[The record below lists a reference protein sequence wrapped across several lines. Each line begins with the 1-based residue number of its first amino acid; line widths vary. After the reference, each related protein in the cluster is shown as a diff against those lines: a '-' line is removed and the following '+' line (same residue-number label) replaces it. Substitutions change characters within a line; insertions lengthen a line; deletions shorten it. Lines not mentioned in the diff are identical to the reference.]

1 MYAVRAVNVQKKNWT
16 DAEATLG
23 EYFKIQLF
31 IKLCFMTTSV
41 RSSRRT
47 TMRPFKPFRGH
58 FGSGNHSSRQLTTQ
72 GQVVAFDS
80 EVPDQDCDADEL
92 ETINTIRA
100 PYQPQKKI
108 LRFLNLRFKLARKFL
123 HTQYTL
129 SITSARIQ
137 SLG

>member
-1 MYAVRAVNVQKKNWT
+1 M
-16 DAEATLG
+16 
-23 EYFKIQLF
+23 
-31 IKLCFMTTSV
+31 
-41 RSSRRT
+41 
-47 TMRPFKPFRGH
+47 PFRGH

-108 LRFLNLRFKLARKFL
+108 LRFLNSIKSDSKTKGFRLMQKECNKKPPKLLWRMPKNN
-123 HTQYTL
+123 
-129 SITSARIQ
+129 
-137 SLG
+137 